1 MILTVFLLVLLG
13 FIALGMPIAFALLLS
28 AIAMMFQLDF
38 FDTQI
43 LAQNMLSGA
52 NSFTL
57 MAVPLFMLAGELM
70 NAGGISRRIVN
81 LASMFVGHIRGGL
94 GYVAIFASVL
104 LAALSGSAVADAAA
118 LGSLLIP
125 MLREKGYDA
134 GQASGLI
141 AAGGII
147 APIIPPSISFII
159 FGVATNVSITK
170 LFFAGIAPGLMM
182 GLTLVAVWTWV
193 ARKHGAIKAAPRQPW
208 SARLRALRESAWAL
222 LLPVIIIGGLRG
234 GIFTPTEAAVVAAVY
249 ALLISLFVY
258 REIGLRHLLPLTDND
273 IAILRAFAAK
283 HDVQWW
289 LQPKGPDTVHP
300 LVPEHRDALTYTMP
314 EFGLRMPYR
323 PTDFTQV
330 NHAINRAMVSRALKL
345 LEVQPT
351 DRVADLFCGLG
362 NFTLPL
368 ATQGREAV
376 GVEGSKALTDR
387 AYEAAA
393 RHGLGD
399 RTRFATLNLFE
410 VDVDWLRGLGFFDR
424 MLIDP
429 PREGAHAVSQAL
441 SQLTPEERPRRI
453 VYVSCNPATLARDA
467 SILVHEGGYLLKS
480 AGVINMFPHTGHV
493 ESIAVFESL
502 DAAGVLEVQENARQR
517 ALQQAADVAAAQA
530 EKAAAAAEKAAAKQ
544 AATDAYHARVAAEA
558 EAASQ
563 DQA

>member
-13 FIALGMPIAFALLLS
+13 LIALGMPIAFALLLS

-81 LASMFVGHIRGGL
+81 LASTFVGHIQGGL

-125 MLREKGYDA
+125 MLRERGYDA

-193 ARKHGAIKAAPRQPW
+193 ARKHGSIKPSPREPW
-208 SARLRALRESAWAL
+208 SKRWKALRESLWAL
-222 LLPVIIIGGLRG
+222 MLPVIIIGGLRG

-249 ALLISLFVY
+249 ALLVSLFVY
-258 REIGLRHLLPLTDND
+258 REIGIRDLAPLFINAASTT
-273 IAILRAFAAK
+273 AIVMFLVAA
-283 HDVQWW
+283 
-289 LQPKGPDTVHP
+289 
-300 LVPEHRDALTYTMP
+300 
-314 EFGLRMPYR
+314 
-323 PTDFTQV
+323 
-330 NHAINRAMVSRALKL
+330 AMVSSYMITLADMPQDLIALLEPVLDQPKL
-345 LEVQPT
+345 LMFALLILLTLVGTVMDLTPT
-351 DRVADLFCGLG
+351 ILI
-362 NFTLPL
+362 L
-368 ATQGREAV
+368 APVLMPVIT
-376 GVEGSKALTDR
+376 KA
-387 AYEAAA
+387 
-393 RHGLGD
+393 G
-399 RTRFATLNLFE
+399 
-410 VDVDWLRGLGFFDR
+410 
-424 MLIDP
+424 IDP
-429 PREGAHAVSQAL
+429 VYFGVMFVMVGCVGL
-441 SQLTPEERPRRI
+441 LTPP
-453 VYVSCNPATLARDA
+453 VGTVLNVVCGVAR
-467 SILVHEGGYLLKS
+467 
-480 AGVINMFPHTGHV
+480 INMETICRGVWRYVVAYTLLLVLLVIFPELITV
-493 ESIAVFESL
+493 P
-502 DAAGVLEVQENARQR
+502 ARWM
-517 ALQQAADVAAAQA
+517 
-530 EKAAAAAEKAAAKQ
+530 
-544 AATDAYHARVAAEA
+544 H
-558 EAASQ
+558 
-563 DQA
+563 

>member
-258 REIGLRHLLPLTDND
+258 REIGLRHLLPLFIN
-273 IAILRAFAAK
+273 AARTTA
-283 HDVQWW
+283 V
-289 LQPKGPDTVHP
+289 VMF
-300 LVPEHRDALTYTMP
+300 LVA
-314 EFGLRMPYR
+314 
-323 PTDFTQV
+323 
-330 NHAINRAMVSRALKL
+330 AAMVSSYMITLADMPQDLIALLEPVLDHPKL
-345 LEVQPT
+345 LMFALLVLLTLIGTVMDLTPT
-351 DRVADLFCGLG
+351 ILI
-362 NFTLPL
+362 L
-368 ATQGREAV
+368 APVLMPVVTQAG
-376 GVEGSKALTDR
+376 
-387 AYEAAA
+387 
-393 RHGLGD
+393 
-399 RTRFATLNLFE
+399 
-410 VDVDWLRGLGFFDR
+410 
-424 MLIDP
+424 IDP
-429 PREGAHAVSQAL
+429 VYFGVMFVMVGCVGL
-441 SQLTPEERPRRI
+441 LTPP
-453 VYVSCNPATLARDA
+453 VGTVLNVVCGVAR
-467 SILVHEGGYLLKS
+467 
-480 AGVINMFPHTGHV
+480 INMETICKGVWRYVVAYTLLLVLLVIFPELITV
-493 ESIAVFESL
+493 P
-502 DAAGVLEVQENARQR
+502 
-517 ALQQAADVAAAQA
+517 
-530 EKAAAAAEKAAAKQ
+530 
-544 AATDAYHARVAAEA
+544 
-558 EAASQ
+558 ASWMH
-563 DQA
+563 

>member
-1 MILTVFLLVLLG
+1 MILTIFLLVLLG

-28 AIAMMFQLDF
+28 AVAMMFQLDF

-81 LASMFVGHIRGGL
+81 LASMFVGHIQGGL

-193 ARKHGAIKAAPRQPW
+193 ARKHGAIKPAPRQPW
-208 SARLRALRESAWAL
+208 SVRLRALRESAWAL

-258 REIGLRHLLPLTDND
+258 REIGLRHLLPLFIN
-273 IAILRAFAAK
+273 AARTTA
-283 HDVQWW
+283 V
-289 LQPKGPDTVHP
+289 VMF
-300 LVPEHRDALTYTMP
+300 LVA
-314 EFGLRMPYR
+314 
-323 PTDFTQV
+323 
-330 NHAINRAMVSRALKL
+330 AAMVSSYMITLADMPQDLIALLEPVLDHPKL
-345 LEVQPT
+345 LMFALLVLLTLIGTVMDLTPT
-351 DRVADLFCGLG
+351 ILI
-362 NFTLPL
+362 L
-368 ATQGREAV
+368 APVLMPVVTQAG
-376 GVEGSKALTDR
+376 
-387 AYEAAA
+387 
-393 RHGLGD
+393 
-399 RTRFATLNLFE
+399 
-410 VDVDWLRGLGFFDR
+410 
-424 MLIDP
+424 IDP
-429 PREGAHAVSQAL
+429 VYFGVMFVMVGCVGL
-441 SQLTPEERPRRI
+441 LTPP
-453 VYVSCNPATLARDA
+453 VGTVLNVVCGVAR
-467 SILVHEGGYLLKS
+467 
-480 AGVINMFPHTGHV
+480 INMET
-493 ESIAVFESL
+493 ICR
-502 DAAGVLEVQENARQR
+502 GVWRY
-517 ALQQAADVAAAQA
+517 VAAYTLLLVLLVIFP
-530 EKAAAAAEKAAAKQ
+530 ELI
-544 AATDAYHARVAAEA
+544 TVP
-558 EAASQ
+558 ASWMH
-563 DQA
+563 

>member
-1 MILTVFLLVLLG
+1 MILTIFLLVLLG

-81 LASMFVGHIRGGL
+81 LASMFVGHIQGGL

-193 ARKHGAIKAAPRQPW
+193 ARKHGSIKPSPREPW
-208 SARLRALRESAWAL
+208 SMRWKALRESLWAL
-222 LLPVIIIGGLRG
+222 MLPVIIIGGLRG

-249 ALLISLFVY
+249 ALLVSLFVY
-258 REIGLRHLLPLTDND
+258 REIGIRDLAPLFINAASTT
-273 IAILRAFAAK
+273 AIVMFLVAA
-283 HDVQWW
+283 
-289 LQPKGPDTVHP
+289 
-300 LVPEHRDALTYTMP
+300 
-314 EFGLRMPYR
+314 
-323 PTDFTQV
+323 
-330 NHAINRAMVSRALKL
+330 AMVSSYMITLADMPQDLIALLEPVLDQPKL
-345 LEVQPT
+345 LMFALLILLTLVGTVMDLTPT
-351 DRVADLFCGLG
+351 ILI
-362 NFTLPL
+362 L
-368 ATQGREAV
+368 APVLMPVVTQAG
-376 GVEGSKALTDR
+376 
-387 AYEAAA
+387 
-393 RHGLGD
+393 
-399 RTRFATLNLFE
+399 
-410 VDVDWLRGLGFFDR
+410 
-424 MLIDP
+424 IDP
-429 PREGAHAVSQAL
+429 VYFGVMFVMVGCVGL
-441 SQLTPEERPRRI
+441 LTPP
-453 VYVSCNPATLARDA
+453 VGTVLNVVCGVAR
-467 SILVHEGGYLLKS
+467 
-480 AGVINMFPHTGHV
+480 INMET
-493 ESIAVFESL
+493 ICR
-502 DAAGVLEVQENARQR
+502 GVWRY
-517 ALQQAADVAAAQA
+517 VAAYTLLLVLLVIFP
-530 EKAAAAAEKAAAKQ
+530 ELI
-544 AATDAYHARVAAEA
+544 TVP
-558 EAASQ
+558 ASWMH
-563 DQA
+563 

>member
-1 MILTVFLLVLLG
+1 MILTIFLLVLLG

-28 AIAMMFQLDF
+28 AVAMMFQLDF

-81 LASMFVGHIRGGL
+81 LASMFVGHIQGGL

-193 ARKHGAIKAAPRQPW
+193 ARKHGAIKPALRQPW

-258 REIGLRHLLPLTDND
+258 REIGLRHLLPLFIN
-273 IAILRAFAAK
+273 AARTTA
-283 HDVQWW
+283 V
-289 LQPKGPDTVHP
+289 VMF
-300 LVPEHRDALTYTMP
+300 LVA
-314 EFGLRMPYR
+314 
-323 PTDFTQV
+323 
-330 NHAINRAMVSRALKL
+330 AAMVSSYMITLADMPQDLIALLEPVLDHPKL
-345 LEVQPT
+345 LMFALLLLLTLIGTVMDLTPT
-351 DRVADLFCGLG
+351 ILI
-362 NFTLPL
+362 L
-368 ATQGREAV
+368 APVLMPVVTQAG
-376 GVEGSKALTDR
+376 
-387 AYEAAA
+387 
-393 RHGLGD
+393 
-399 RTRFATLNLFE
+399 
-410 VDVDWLRGLGFFDR
+410 
-424 MLIDP
+424 IDP
-429 PREGAHAVSQAL
+429 VYFGVMFVMVGCVGL
-441 SQLTPEERPRRI
+441 LTPP
-453 VYVSCNPATLARDA
+453 VGTVLNVVCGVAR
-467 SILVHEGGYLLKS
+467 
-480 AGVINMFPHTGHV
+480 INMET
-493 ESIAVFESL
+493 ICR
-502 DAAGVLEVQENARQR
+502 GVWRY
-517 ALQQAADVAAAQA
+517 VAAYTLLLVLLVIFP
-530 EKAAAAAEKAAAKQ
+530 ELI
-544 AATDAYHARVAAEA
+544 TVP
-558 EAASQ
+558 ASWMH
-563 DQA
+563 

>member
-1 MILTVFLLVLLG
+1 MILTIFLLVLLG

-28 AIAMMFQLDF
+28 AVAMMFQLDF

-81 LASMFVGHIRGGL
+81 LASMFVGHIQGGL

-193 ARKHGAIKAAPRQPW
+193 ARKHGAIKPAPRQPW

-258 REIGLRHLLPLTDND
+258 REIGLRHLLPLFIN
-273 IAILRAFAAK
+273 AARTTA
-283 HDVQWW
+283 V
-289 LQPKGPDTVHP
+289 VMF
-300 LVPEHRDALTYTMP
+300 LVA
-314 EFGLRMPYR
+314 
-323 PTDFTQV
+323 
-330 NHAINRAMVSRALKL
+330 AAMVSSYMITLADMPQDLIALLEPVLDHPKL
-345 LEVQPT
+345 LMFALLLLLTLIGTVMDLTPT
-351 DRVADLFCGLG
+351 ILI
-362 NFTLPL
+362 L
-368 ATQGREAV
+368 APVLMPVVTQAG
-376 GVEGSKALTDR
+376 
-387 AYEAAA
+387 
-393 RHGLGD
+393 
-399 RTRFATLNLFE
+399 
-410 VDVDWLRGLGFFDR
+410 
-424 MLIDP
+424 IDP
-429 PREGAHAVSQAL
+429 VYFGVMFVMVGCVGL
-441 SQLTPEERPRRI
+441 LTPP
-453 VYVSCNPATLARDA
+453 VGTVLNVVCGVAR
-467 SILVHEGGYLLKS
+467 
-480 AGVINMFPHTGHV
+480 INMET
-493 ESIAVFESL
+493 ICR
-502 DAAGVLEVQENARQR
+502 GVWRY
-517 ALQQAADVAAAQA
+517 VAAYTLLLVLLVIFP
-530 EKAAAAAEKAAAKQ
+530 ELI
-544 AATDAYHARVAAEA
+544 TIP
-558 EAASQ
+558 ASWMH
-563 DQA
+563 